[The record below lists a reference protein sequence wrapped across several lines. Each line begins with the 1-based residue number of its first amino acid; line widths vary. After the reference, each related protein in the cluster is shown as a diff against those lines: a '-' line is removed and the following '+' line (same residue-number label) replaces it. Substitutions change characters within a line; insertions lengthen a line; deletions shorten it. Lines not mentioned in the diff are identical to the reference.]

1 MIQFNYPEMMQEIK
15 MQIFTADHSAIYSL
29 ACAVACIAASFG
41 IIDWYNRMMNEP
53 YGRLD
58 MAAVIKTG
66 AVLMLTCSFY
76 TTILT
81 PIDYMTHLITKGICA
96 AVDTDRDGIMGR
108 VNEIYDAVEEARK
121 KDSLLGAFEEEMEGE
136 NATENVD
143 GLAYQSSAI
152 AQSIAETAL
161 SSGSEKPGFFKRLW
175 GGIKGFV
182 SAKIGQV
189 VNDTGSI
196 LSALIS
202 IIVKLEQYILTMVSS
217 VFLIVLGLMGP
228 FVFAFSL
235 IPTFDSNIE
244 GWLARYIQISFWVPL
259 TALVDMVNI
268 KLKGAMLVALQ
279 GSSIIPTMSAP
290 LHLLVLD
297 AVTLV
302 CLLSVPT
309 MAGWVIQ
316 SSGADSLSHNMAVMG
331 KKAAAMMIKKG

>member
-15 MQIFTADHSAIYSL
+15 MQIFSADHSAIYSL

-41 IIDWYNRMMNEP
+41 IINWYNRMMNEP

-58 MAAVIKTG
+58 MAAVIRAG
-66 AVLMLTCSFY
+66 AVLLLTCSFY
-76 TTILT
+76 TTVLM
-81 PIDYMTHLITKGICA
+81 PIDYVTHLVTKGICA
-96 AVDTDRDGIMGR
+96 AVDSDRDGIMGK

-143 GLAYQSSAI
+143 GLSYQSSAI
-152 AQSIAETAL
+152 AQSLAEAAL
-161 SSGSEKPGFFKRLW
+161 ASGGEKPGFFKRVW
-175 GGIKGFV
+175 AGVKGFV

-189 VNDTGSI
+189 VNDAGSI

-217 VFLIVLGLMGP
+217 VFLIVLGLIGP

-235 IPTFDSNIE
+235 IPSFENNIE

-259 TALVDMVNI
+259 TALVDMINI
-268 KLKGAMLVALQ
+268 KLKGAMLAALQ
-279 GSSIIPTMSAP
+279 GSAIIPTMAAP

-297 AVTLV
+297 AVTLI

-316 SSGADSLSHNMAVMG
+316 SSGADQLSKNMSVMG
-331 KKAAAMMIKKG
+331 KKAAAMILKK

>member
-1 MIQFNYPEMMQEIK
+1 

-76 TTILT
+76 TTVLT
-81 PIDYMTHLITKGICA
+81 PIDYVTHLITKGICA

-143 GLAYQSSAI
+143 GLSYQSSAI

-161 SSGSEKPGFFKRLW
+161 SNGGETPGFFKRLW
-175 GGIKGFV
+175 GGVKGFV

-268 KLKGAMLVALQ
+268 KMKGAMLAGLHSTPFISQ
-279 GSSIIPTMSAP
+279 LAAP
-290 LHLLVLD
+290 FHLLILD
-297 AVTLV
+297 LVTIA
-302 CLLSVPT
+302 CLLFVPT
-309 MAGWVIQ
+309 IASWAVH
-316 SSGADSLSHNMAVMG
+316 SSGATELAGKITSVG
-331 KKAAAMMIKKG
+331 KKAIALASKI